1 RTWAMEWIE
10 AILILNGVK
19 VDAPMR
25 NAIADAIKSMSET
38 HSKTLSEFT
47 VTVQNNVVREALKQ
61 YTIDGNMGH
70 LLDAEE
76 DGLDISDFM
85 TFEIEHLMNMDQKY
99 ALPVLLYLFRRIE
112 ESLDGRPTL
121 IILDEAWLMLGHP
134 EFRGKIRDWLK
145 SMAKKN
151 CSVLMATQQL
161 SDAANSGI
169 LDVIIESTA
178 CRIFLPNSNALQE
191 EAMPLYINMGLNR
204 RQIEIIA
211 SAVPKRDYYYVSE
224 EGRRLYQLALG
235 PLALAFVGATDPDSI
250 DAVKQLSET
259 YGDGW
264 VDEWLRTKGLDLNDY
279 EYEVAA

>member
-1 RTWAMEWIE
+1 MEWIE

-121 IILDEAWLMLGHP
+121 IILDEASAHAG
-134 EFRGKIRDWLK
+134 
-145 SMAKKN
+145 S
-151 CSVLMATQQL
+151 S
-161 SDAANSGI
+161 
-169 LDVIIESTA
+169 
-178 CRIFLPNSNALQE
+178 RIQGQNP
-191 EAMPLYINMGLNR
+191 
-204 RQIEIIA
+204 
-211 SAVPKRDYYYVSE
+211 
-224 EGRRLYQLALG
+224 RLA
-235 PLALAFVGATDPDSI
+235 
-250 DAVKQLSET
+250 
-259 YGDGW
+259 
-264 VDEWLRTKGLDLNDY
+264 
-279 EYEVAA
+279 